1 MSAETTTPP
10 PRALA
15 GVRVFEFRRVAPAAV
30 ALALVLPSLVW
41 VFLDHSIWPWDPAWY
56 GEVSV
61 DLWATLRTDAAN
73 WGAAMA
79 HALGAADA
87 GKPPAVVWLGQ
98 FFVPLGGVVG
108 GDATALLLSI
118 VLTQAA
124 IVGLVF
130 AACRRLSLSGLAA
143 GLGALL
149 VAASPLFVSMGH
161 AYFAEPIQTLAVAW
175 ALFGVASATR
185 WPMVL
190 TFVQIPGIVAFAMLA
205 KLSSPPYIAAPLLA
219 MIVLALVARRE
230 GGRPARPFWK
240 DWRVIASA
248 ALSALLVYGA
258 ISWYVIN
265 HVAALEHAR
274 LAAQNTGLFGTNE
287 GFVNELHAWLDRLR
301 DSSFLP
307 HIGLVFLALSVA
319 ALVLLIRKRGIKPTL
334 DPRLVMVAACVITMA
349 VVVVLFATQPNSDVR
364 FILAVVPCVAV
375 AVAIIIDASGSR
387 NLVAVAAVVAAIE
400 FGFVQLQSFGVKP
413 ISSLSY
419 AALVAPVAN
428 TAFAK
433 ELNAV
438 VDATCNTDTAGKINM
453 VGAEYPWFNHN
464 NLEMLAFERFRLNG
478 LRCYYTALGYASTD
492 PEAGWTRVKQFA
504 SPYYISIDYGDA
516 SNPLPK
522 AEQSLIVP
530 TDPFNVINTAVFKRV
545 VASGIYQLVPGSRDE
560 GVVLL
565 KRATGAGG

>member
-1 MSAETTTPP
+1 VNAETTSSPS
-10 PRALA
+10 RALA
-15 GVRVFEFRRVAPAAV
+15 GVRVFEFRRVAPAAL

-41 VFLDHSIWPWDPAWY
+41 VFLDRSIWPWDPSWY

-61 DLWATLRTDAAN
+61 DLWATLRTDVAN
-73 WGAAMA
+73 WGSAMA
-79 HALGAADA
+79 HALGAASA

-98 FFVPLGGVVG
+98 FFVPLGGFVG

-124 IVGLVF
+124 IIGLVF
-130 AACRRLSLSGLAA
+130 AACRRIGLSDLAA

-185 WPMVL
+185 WPVAL
-190 TFVQIPGIVAFAMLA
+190 TFVQIPGIIAFAMLA
-205 KLSSPPYIAAPLLA
+205 KLSSPPYVAAPLLA
-219 MIVLALVARRE
+219 MVFLALVGPSEGRRAA
-230 GGRPARPFWK
+230 PPFWK

-248 ALSALLVYGA
+248 VLSVVLVYGA

-274 LAAQNTGLFGTNE
+274 LAAQNTGLFGTSQ
-287 GFVNELHAWLDRLR
+287 GFVEELHSWLDRLR
-301 DSSFLP
+301 DASFLP
-307 HIGLVFLALSVA
+307 HIGLVLLALSIA
-319 ALVLLIRKRGIKPTL
+319 ALVLLIRRRGVKPTL
-334 DPRLVMVAACVITMA
+334 DPRFVMAAACVITVA

-364 FILAVVPCVAV
+364 FILAVVPCVAI
-375 AVAIIIDASGSR
+375 AVAIVIDASGSR
-387 NLVAVAAVVAAIE
+387 NLVVAAAVVAAVE
-400 FGFVQLQSFGVKP
+400 FGFVQLQSFGKKP
-413 ISSLSY
+413 VSSMSY
-419 AALVAPVAN
+419 PALVAPVSN

-433 ELNAV
+433 ELNDV
-438 VDATCNTDTAGKINM
+438 VGATCNTETAGKINM

-464 NLEMLAFERFRLNG
+464 NLEMLAFERYRLNG

-492 PEAGWTRVKQFA
+492 PEAGWARVKQFA

-522 AEQSLIVP
+522 EEQSLIVP
-530 TDPFNVINTAVFKRV
+530 ADPFNVINTAVFKRV
-545 VASGIYQLVPGSRDE
+545 VASRIYHLVPGSRED
-560 GVVLL
+560 GLVLL
-565 KRATGAGG
+565 KRAGKAGG